1 MLKSFPDPKTMVWYF
16 FTVSSFL
23 LGSLVFSGTL
33 HAHELRPAVANVVVT
48 ETEVEIKLLV
58 NIETILAGIDLA
70 KVTDTDEAPEAK
82 FYDQLRSLSADELA
96 RLVESEWINLEKGM
110 LVDGA
115 DRFRLQSVKVLEE
128 KNVELPRD
136 TIVEMIAKLKLGAGP
151 VAIGWVKKNGNLVVR
166 HGNGEDAY
174 AAFLEGG
181 EISIP
186 LPRIGAVEES
196 VPAVF
201 WRFVVEGFEHIVPKG
216 LDHILFVIG
225 LFLFSQTWRPL
236 LSQITAFTLAHTVT
250 LGLATLGFITIQ
262 PTQMWLVEA
271 LIAISITYVA
281 IENIFRPKLGWWRMV
296 VVFVFG
302 LLHGLGFASVLGDL
316 GLAKE
321 QFLLSLIA
329 FNVGVEFGQLAVVA
343 GAIFLLTLPFGRST
357 RYRKFVVIPGSIAIA
372 LVGFWWTIERIFL

>member
-1 MLKSFPDPKTMVWYF
+1 MLKSFPDPKKMVWYF

-23 LGSLVFSGTL
+23 IGSLVFSGTL

-186 LPRIGAVEES
+186 LPRMGAVEES

-372 LVGFWWTIERIFL
+372 LIGFWWTIERIFL

>member
-1 MLKSFPDPKTMVWYF
+1 
-16 FTVSSFL
+16 
-23 LGSLVFSGTL
+23 
-33 HAHELRPAVANVVVT
+33 VANVVVT

-186 LPRIGAVEES
+186 LPRMGAVEES

>member
-1 MLKSFPDPKTMVWYF
+1 MVWYF

-186 LPRIGAVEES
+186 LPRMGAVEES

-302 LLHGLGFASVLGDL
+302 LLHGLGFASVLSDL

>member
-186 LPRIGAVEES
+186 LPRMGAVEES

-372 LVGFWWTIERIFL
+372 LIGFWWTIERIFL

>member
-1 MLKSFPDPKTMVWYF
+1 MVWYF

-128 KNVELPRD
+128 KNIELPRD

-186 LPRIGAVEES
+186 LPRMGAVEES

-302 LLHGLGFASVLGDL
+302 LLHGLGFASVLSDL

-372 LVGFWWTIERIFL
+372 LIGFWWAIERIFL

>member
-1 MLKSFPDPKTMVWYF
+1 MLKSFPDPKKMVWYF

-186 LPRIGAVEES
+186 LPRMGAVEES